1 MSGTVITEE
10 TLPGALAELAALDAD
25 MARALEEVG
34 PPPLRARPA
43 GFDALMRIIIG
54 QQVSVAAAQAIWDRL
69 AAHCDPMTP
78 QAFLGLSDEDFQA
91 IGFSRQKKAYGRSLA
106 ELLASGRL
114 DLSVLEE
121 LDDEAAITEITKV
134 KGIGRWSAECY
145 LLFSHGRPDIFPAD
159 DLGLMIGAQKL
170 KRMRVRP
177 DAKTLARLAKTWH
190 PWRSAAARM
199 LWHYRR
205 TSGIPD

>member
-54 QQVSVAAAQAIWDRL
+54 QQVSVASA
-69 AAHCDPMTP
+69 

>member
-1 MSGTVITEE
+1 MVITQE
-10 TLPGALAELAALDAD
+10 TLPGALEELAAQDSD

-43 GFDALMRIIIG
+43 GFDALMRIIVG
-54 QQVSVAAAQAIWDRL
+54 QQVSVASAQAIWDRL

-78 QAFLGLSDEDFQA
+78 QAFLKLTEEDFAA
-91 IGFSRQKKAYGRSLA
+91 IGFSRQKKTYGRSLA
-106 ELLASGRL
+106 ELLVSGDL
-114 DLSVLEE
+114 DLSVLNDLE
-121 LDDEAAITEITKV
+121 DEAAIAEITKV

-145 LLFSHGRPDIFPAD
+145 LLFSHGRPDILPAD

-170 KRMRVRP
+170 KGLASRP
-177 DAKTLARLAKTWH
+177 DAKALAGLGKTWR
-190 PWRSAAARM
+190 PLRSVAARM

-205 TSGIPD
+205 TRATPD